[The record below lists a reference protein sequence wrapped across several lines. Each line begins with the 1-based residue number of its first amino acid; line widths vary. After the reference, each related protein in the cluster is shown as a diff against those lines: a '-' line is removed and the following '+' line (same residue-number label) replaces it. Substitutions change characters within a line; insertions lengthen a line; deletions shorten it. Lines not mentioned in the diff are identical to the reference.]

1 MTMRTGLIIGKFYPL
16 HVGHVALIERAA
28 RESDHLVVLVMATQ
42 IETIPLD
49 RRVAWVTAATAHLAS
64 VTVLGI
70 LDDAPV
76 HYDSEIAWV
85 AHHEAMMAALRR
97 GGVST
102 VDVVF
107 SSEGYGAEL
116 AERLGAAHVLDD
128 AERRRI
134 PMSGT
139 AARERLAERWTQLAE
154 PAREDLATRIVV
166 IGAEST
172 GTTTLSEALRAHYRA
187 TSGFEAIAEVD
198 EYGRRFTYE
207 LHERAA
213 AEARASGS
221 PEPAID
227 DLVWLPEHFAHIART
242 QTRMEQSAALAC
254 ALVIADT
261 DAFATSLWE
270 RRYVGAHSTAA
281 LEEATSKLPRRD
293 LYLVTDHVDVPFD
306 QDGWRDGEHIR
317 PEMTAWII
325 DGLTARGLP
334 WVLLRGPHESRLG
347 YSIEV
352 VDALLQKNTTFVSP
366 PWADVTRIAADTAV
380 TPFPVFAQ
388 PAHEKL

>member
-1 MTMRTGLIIGKFYPL
+1 MTARTGLIIGKFYPL
-16 HVGHVALIERAA
+16 HAGHVSLIERAA
-28 RESDHLVVLVMATQ
+28 REVDRLVVLVMATQ
-42 IETIPLD
+42 LETIPLE
-49 RRVAWVTAATAHLAS
+49 RRVAWVTTATAELGS

-85 AHHEAMMAALRR
+85 AHHEVTLAALRS
-97 GGVST
+97 GGIRT
-102 VDVVF
+102 IDVVF
-107 SSEGYGAEL
+107 SSENYGAEL
-116 AERLGAAHVLDD
+116 AERLGAVHVLDD
-128 AERRRI
+128 LERRRI

-139 AARERLAERWTQLAE
+139 AAREGLAERWDQLAE
-154 PAREDLATRIVV
+154 PARLDLATRIVV

-187 TSGFEAIAEVD
+187 RPGYEAIAEVD

-207 LHERAA
+207 LHARAL
-213 AEARASGS
+213 AESHASGS

-242 QTRMEQSAALAC
+242 QTAMEQAAALVSS
-254 ALVIADT
+254 LVIADT

-281 LEEATSKLPRRD
+281 HEAATTGLPRRD
-293 LYLVTDHVDVPFD
+293 LYLVTDHVGVPFD

-317 PEMTAWII
+317 PEMTSWIV
-325 DGLTARGLP
+325 DGLTTHGLP
-334 WVLLRGPHESRLG
+334 WVLLRGPHETRLD
-347 YSIEV
+347 YAIEV
-352 VDALLQKNTTFVSP
+352 IDALVEKNTTFVSP
-366 PWADVTRIAADTAV
+366 AWADVTRLADGAGR
-380 TPFPVFAQ
+380 
-388 PAHEKL
+388 

>member
-1 MTMRTGLIIGKFYPL
+1 MTGRTGLIIGKFYPL
-16 HVGHVALIERAA
+16 HAGHVSLIERAA
-28 RESDHLVVLVMATQ
+28 REVDRLVVLVMATQ
-42 IETIPLD
+42 LETIPLE
-49 RRVAWVTAATAHLAS
+49 RRVAWVTTATAGLGS

-85 AHHEAMMAALRR
+85 AHHEVTLAALRS
-97 GGVST
+97 GGIRT
-102 VDVVF
+102 IDVVF
-107 SSEGYGAEL
+107 SSENYGAEL
-116 AERLGAAHVLDD
+116 AERLNAVHVLDD
-128 AERRRI
+128 LERRRI

-139 AARERLAERWTQLAE
+139 AAREGLAERWDRLAE
-154 PAREDLATRIVV
+154 PARLDLATRIVV

-187 TSGFEAIAEVD
+187 RPGYEAIAEVD

-207 LHERAA
+207 LHARAL
-213 AEARASGS
+213 AESHASGS

-242 QTRMEQSAALAC
+242 QTAMEQAAALVSS
-254 ALVIADT
+254 LVIADT

-281 LEEATSKLPRRD
+281 HEAATTGLPRRD
-293 LYLVTDHVDVPFD
+293 LYLVTDHVGVPFD

-317 PEMTAWII
+317 PEMTGWIV
-325 DGLTARGLP
+325 DGLTTRGLP
-334 WVLLRGPHESRLG
+334 WVLLRGPHETRLD
-347 YSIEV
+347 YAIEV
-352 VDALLQKNTTFVSP
+352 IDALVEKNTTFVSP
-366 PWADVTRIAADTAV
+366 AWADVTRLADGAGR
-380 TPFPVFAQ
+380 
-388 PAHEKL
+388 

>member
-1 MTMRTGLIIGKFYPL
+1 MTTRTGLIIGKFYPL
-16 HVGHVALIERAA
+16 HLGHVSLFERAA
-28 RESDHLVVLVMATQ
+28 RESDHLVILVMATQ
-42 IETIPLD
+42 IETVRLD
-49 RRVAWVTAATAHLAS
+49 TRVSWVTAATAHLGS

-85 AHHEAMMAALRR
+85 AHHEATMAALRR
-97 GGVST
+97 GGIGT

-107 SSEGYGAEL
+107 SSEEYGAEL
-116 AERLGAAHVLDD
+116 ADRLGAVHVLDD
-128 AERRRI
+128 PERRRV

-139 AARERLAERWTQLAE
+139 AARERLAKRWTLLAE
-154 PAREDLATRIVV
+154 PARIDLATRIIV

-172 GTTTLSEALRAHYRA
+172 GTTTLAEALRAHYR
-187 TSGFEAIAEVD
+187 SRPGFESIADVD

-207 LHERAA
+207 LHERLSAQ
-213 AEARASGS
+213 ARSAGMTA
-221 PEPAID
+221 PDVD
-227 DLVWLPEHFAHIART
+227 DLVWLPEHFGHIART

-270 RRYVGAHSTAA
+270 RRYVGVHSTDSADAA
-281 LEEATSKLPRRD
+281 TKDLPRRD
-293 LYLVTDHVDVPFD
+293 LYLVTDHVGVPFA

-317 PEMTAWII
+317 PEMTQWIV
-325 DGLTARGLP
+325 DGLTDRGLP
-334 WVLLRGPHESRLG
+334 WVLLRGAHETRLK

-352 VDALLQKNTTFVSP
+352 IDALFEKNSSFVSP
-366 PWADVTRIAADTAV
+366 SWADVTRLPGGGRA
-380 TPFPVFAQ
+380 
-388 PAHEKL
+388 

>member
-1 MTMRTGLIIGKFYPL
+1 MTTRTGLIIGKFYPL
-16 HVGHVALIERAA
+16 HAGHVSLIERAS
-28 RESDHLVVLVMATQ
+28 REVDHLVVLVMATQ
-42 IETIPLD
+42 IETIPLQ
-49 RRVAWVTAATAHLAS
+49 RRVQWVTTATAHLES
-64 VTVLGI
+64 VAVLGI

-76 HYDSEIAWV
+76 RYDSEIAWV
-85 AHHEAMMAALRR
+85 AHHEVTRAALRH
-97 GGVST
+97 GGVQS

-107 SSEGYGAEL
+107 SSEDYGAEL
-116 AERLGAAHVLDD
+116 AERLGAVHVLDD
-128 AERRRI
+128 PDRRRI

-139 AARERLAERWTQLAE
+139 AARERLAERWSLVAE
-154 PAREDLATRIVV
+154 PARLDLATRIIV

-172 GTTTLSEALRAHYRA
+172 GTTTLSEALRAHYR
-187 TSGFEAIAEVD
+187 TRPGFEAIAEVD

-207 LHERAA
+207 LHDRAT
-213 AEARASGS
+213 AEANASGA
-221 PEPAID
+221 PAPGVD

-270 RRYVGAHSTAA
+270 RRYVGAHSTQSLDA
-281 LEEATSKLPRRD
+281 ATSDLPRRD

-317 PEMTAWII
+317 PEMTRWIV
-325 DGLTARGLP
+325 DGLTARSLP
-334 WVLLRGPHESRLG
+334 WVLLRGPHAARLE

-352 VDALLQKNTTFVSP
+352 IDALLAKNSTFSSP
-366 PWADVTRIAADTAV
+366 SWADVTRLAGEDV
-380 TPFPVFAQ
+380 R
-388 PAHEKL
+388 

>member
-1 MTMRTGLIIGKFYPL
+1 MSTRTGLIIGKFYPL
-16 HVGHVALIERAA
+16 HLGHVSLIERAS
-28 RESDHLVVLVMATQ
+28 REVDHLVVLVMATQ
-42 IETIPLD
+42 IETIPLQ
-49 RRVAWVTAATAHLAS
+49 RRTAWVTTATAHLAS
-64 VTVLGI
+64 VTVLGV

-85 AHHEAMMAALRR
+85 AHHEVTMAALRN
-97 GGVST
+97 GGIRHI
-102 VDVVF
+102 DVVF
-107 SSEGYGAEL
+107 SSETYGAEL

-128 AERRRI
+128 PERRRI

-139 AARERLAERWTQLAE
+139 AAREQLAERWPLLAE
-154 PAREDLATRIVV
+154 PARLDLATRIVV

-172 GTTTLSEALRAHYRA
+172 GTTTLSEALRTHYRA
-187 TSGFEAIAEVD
+187 RAGFESIADVD

-207 LHERAA
+207 LHDRAL
-213 AEARASGS
+213 AEAQASGA
-221 PEPAID
+221 PVPTVD

-242 QTRMEQSAALAC
+242 QTRMEQSAALDC

-270 RRYVGAHSTAA
+270 RRYMGAHSTESAEAA
-281 LEEATSKLPRRD
+281 TTELPRRD
-293 LYLVTDHVDVPFD
+293 LYLITDHVGVPFD

-317 PEMTAWII
+317 PDMTSWII

-334 WVLLRGPHESRLG
+334 WVLLRGAHAERLE

-352 VDALLQKNTTFVSP
+352 IDALLAKNSSFVSP
-366 PWADVTRIAADTAV
+366 SWADVTRLAGDETR
-380 TPFPVFAQ
+380 
-388 PAHEKL
+388 

>member
-1 MTMRTGLIIGKFYPL
+1 MTTRTGLIIGKFYPL
-16 HVGHVALIERAA
+16 HIGHVSLIERAA
-28 RESDHLVVLVMATQ
+28 REVDHLVVLVMATQ
-42 IETIPLD
+42 IETIPLE
-49 RRVAWVTAATAHLAS
+49 RRVAWVTTATRNLAS

-85 AHHEAMMAALRR
+85 AHHEVTIAALRN
-97 GGVST
+97 GGVNG

-107 SSEGYGAEL
+107 SSEDYGAEL
-116 AERLGAAHVLDD
+116 AERLGAVHVLDD
-128 AERRRI
+128 PERRRI

-154 PAREDLATRIVV
+154 PARLDLATRIVV

-172 GTTTLSEALRAHYRA
+172 GTTTLTEALRVHYRVRH
-187 TSGFEAIAEVD
+187 GFEAIADVD
-198 EYGRRFTYE
+198 EYGREFTYE
-207 LHERAA
+207 LHGRAA
-213 AEARASGS
+213 AEAQASGS
-221 PEPAID
+221 PAPDVE

-242 QTRMEQSAALAC
+242 QTRMEQSAALEC

-270 RRYVGAHSTAA
+270 RRYIGAHSTESLVAA
-281 LEEATSKLPRRD
+281 TTDLPRRD

-317 PEMTAWII
+317 SEMTNWII
-325 DGLTARGLP
+325 DGLTERGLP
-334 WVLLRGPHESRLG
+334 WVLLRGPHTMRLE

-352 VDALLQKNTTFVSP
+352 IDALLAKNSSFVSP
-366 PWADVTRIAADTAV
+366 SWADVTRLAADETG
-380 TPFPVFAQ
+380 
-388 PAHEKL
+388 